1 MGRRKKGGNALE
13 EGNRGKRVAVAEEAA
28 AEKRDTA
35 VGKPVSEQQDDVDP
49 YTIPL
54 HSRQAAFAILWL
66 LVYSFAMFTLPFGA
80 FYGTRYVLAEQFAIE
95 GFPNTCG
102 SVLAAVVT
110 VNVIIMLYA
119 FRGFREVEE
128 EDRERSKRK

>member
-1 MGRRKKGGNALE
+1 MGRRKKSANASDGE
-13 EGNRGKRVAVAEEAA
+13 TANTVAKAAATVAPAATGSSGREEA
-28 AEKRDTA
+28 E
-35 VGKPVSEQQDDVDP
+35 VDP

-80 FYGTRYVLAEQFAIE
+80 FYGTRHVLADRFQIE

-128 EDRERSKRK
+128 EDRERSKQKAK

>member
-1 MGRRKKGGNALE
+1 MGRRKKGASNPSDE
-13 EGNRGKRVAVAEEAA
+13 KRVQPVPDNRPTVVGGRETERQEEV
-28 AEKRDTA
+28 D
-35 VGKPVSEQQDDVDP
+35 DP

-80 FYGTRYVLAEQFAIE
+80 FYGTRHVLADRFQIE
-95 GFPNTCG
+95 GFHNTCG
-102 SVLAAVVT
+102 SVLAAVLT
-110 VNVIIMLYA
+110 VNIIIMLYA

-128 EDRERSKRK
+128 EDRERANRKHR

>member
-1 MGRRKKGGNALE
+1 MGRRKKAANHPFDNHRPGRVTGE
-13 EGNRGKRVAVAEEAA
+13 TVPSEPGSVAVSAQEE
-28 AEKRDTA
+28 E
-35 VGKPVSEQQDDVDP
+35 DP
-49 YTIPL
+49 YTIPF

-80 FYGTRYVLAEQFAIE
+80 FYGTRHVLAEHFQIV
-95 GFPNTCG
+95 GFHNTCG
-102 SVLAAVVT
+102 SVLAAVMT

-128 EDRERSKRK
+128 EDRERSRRKSS

>member
-1 MGRRKKGGNALE
+1 MGRRKKSANAV
-13 EGNRGKRVAVAEEAA
+13 EGKGHVVAE
-28 AEKRDTA
+28 A
-35 VGKPVSEQQDDVDP
+35 VGTIARPSVTAPPAISEQDDVDP

-66 LVYSFAMFTLPFGA
+66 LVSSFAMFTLPFGA
-80 FYGTRYVLAEQFAIE
+80 FFGMRHLLADRFQIE
-95 GFPNTCG
+95 GFPNTCA

-128 EDRERSKRK
+128 EDRERSKQKTK

>member
-1 MGRRKKGGNALE
+1 MGRRKKGTNNPVDQERQARAPGETVPASVSGVRE
-13 EGNRGKRVAVAEEAA
+13 PAA
-28 AEKRDTA
+28 N
-35 VGKPVSEQQDDVDP
+35 EQEVEDP
-49 YTIPL
+49 YTIPF

-80 FYGTRYVLAEQFAIE
+80 FYGTRHVLTEHFQIE
-95 GFPNTCG
+95 GFHNTCG
-102 SVLAAVVT
+102 SVLAAVMT

-128 EDRERSKRK
+128 EDRERSKRKSN

>member
-1 MGRRKKGGNALE
+1 MGRRKKGAKHPLDEHRQARVSGETVPSESVASVPAVSMQE
-13 EGNRGKRVAVAEEAA
+13 EE
-28 AEKRDTA
+28 
-35 VGKPVSEQQDDVDP
+35 DP
-49 YTIPL
+49 YTIPF

-80 FYGTRYVLAEQFAIE
+80 FYGTRHVLAEHFQIE
-95 GFPNTCG
+95 GFHNTCG
-102 SVLAAVVT
+102 SVLAAVLT

-128 EDRERSKRK
+128 EDRERSKRKF

>member
-1 MGRRKKGGNALE
+1 MGRRKKSANNAPVERQLPSARESVADESAVSVRE
-13 EGNRGKRVAVAEEAA
+13 E
-28 AEKRDTA
+28 
-35 VGKPVSEQQDDVDP
+35 EQEVEDP

-80 FYGTRYVLAEQFAIE
+80 FYGTRHVLADHFHIE
-95 GFPNTCG
+95 GFHNTCG
-102 SVLAAVVT
+102 SVLAAVLT

-128 EDRERSKRK
+128 EDRERAKRKVH